1 MKKLFMSNQS
11 LSKKRQSKSMLI
23 LSNRKYR
30 WSVFKLTNSISSK
43 LSKKKRKAILLKQK
57 FWKLKL
63 KGLRMRKALIG

>member
-1 MKKLFMSNQS
+1 
-11 LSKKRQSKSMLI
+11 MLI